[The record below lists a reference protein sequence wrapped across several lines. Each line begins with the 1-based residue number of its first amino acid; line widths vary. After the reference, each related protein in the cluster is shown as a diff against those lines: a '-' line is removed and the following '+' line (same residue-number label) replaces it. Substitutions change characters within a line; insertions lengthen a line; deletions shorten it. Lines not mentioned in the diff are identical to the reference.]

1 MIMRVLIGGGVA
13 LFFVFVVIIPL
24 SESRI
29 VGEGEIRENRQLST
43 SALPNKDAT
52 ETEIKKAV
60 QPVKKVNDHGSK
72 LPVFTLYFG
81 VKDNFDRFI
90 FTNKGASDNE
100 VTARFSVNATDMYE
114 ARSAMYAADVFTRY
128 VEYKVAL
135 ANTDAEIDKVLIVS
149 NESTVTDITYAGI
162 SLSDVEQKLATR
174 DTLRLSYFSQEE
186 YEYLFSADAAID
198 ARALARLAIAQDRE
212 LSREQ
217 KRNEIFGQLNALDE
231 QEKVAFQPTLDMEKI
246 NQIKQ
251 RYADSES
258 RYQAIA
264 AEFGHHVAERFSVLW
279 EAQAL
284 WQQRIDAYRKY
295 QQHISASG
303 MKEDAR
309 QDALST
315 YRHTH
320 FSNTEQ
326 KRLRVL
332 VDTNS

>member
-1 MIMRVLIGGGVA
+1 MGRYVKIANFQRQHYPIKMRQKLK
-13 LFFVFVVIIPL
+13 L
-24 SESRI
+24 
-29 VGEGEIRENRQLST
+29 
-43 SALPNKDAT
+43 
-52 ETEIKKAV
+52 KKAV
-60 QPVKKVNDHGSK
+60 QPVKSVGSD
-72 LPVFTLYFG
+72 LPIFTLYFG

-128 VEYKVAL
+128 IEYKVAL
-135 ANTDAEIDKVLIVS
+135 ANTDAEIDKVLTVS

-231 QEKVAFQPTLDMEKI
+231 QEKVAFQPTLDMEKKLTKLSKGM
-246 NQIKQ
+246 QIQ
-251 RYADSES
+251 SLVTR
-258 RYQAIA
+258 
-264 AEFGHHVAERFSVLW
+264 L
-279 EAQAL
+279 L
-284 WQQRIDAYRKY
+284 P
-295 QQHISASG
+295 
-303 MKEDAR
+303 
-309 QDALST
+309 LS
-315 YRHTH
+315 
-320 FSNTEQ
+320 
-326 KRLRVL
+326 L
-332 VDTNS
+332 VIK

>member
-1 MIMRVLIGGGVA
+1 
-13 LFFVFVVIIPL
+13 
-24 SESRI
+24 
-29 VGEGEIRENRQLST
+29 
-43 SALPNKDAT
+43 
-52 ETEIKKAV
+52 
-60 QPVKKVNDHGSK
+60 
-72 LPVFTLYFG
+72 
-81 VKDNFDRFI
+81 
-90 FTNKGASDNE
+90 
-100 VTARFSVNATDMYE
+100 
-114 ARSAMYAADVFTRY
+114 
-128 VEYKVAL
+128 
-135 ANTDAEIDKVLIVS
+135 
-149 NESTVTDITYAGI
+149 
-162 SLSDVEQKLATR
+162 
-174 DTLRLSYFSQEE
+174 
-186 YEYLFSADAAID
+186 EYLFSADAAID

-231 QEKVAFQPTLDMEKI
+231 QEKAAFQPTLDMEKI

-264 AEFGHHVAERFSVLW
+264 AEFGHHAAERFSALW

>member
-1 MIMRVLIGGGVA
+1 MHRWLFIGGGAA
-13 LFFVFVVIIPL
+13 LFLVLVISI
-24 SESRI
+24 SISGNSDTSD
-29 VGEGEIRENRQLST
+29 GEHLGKPQATAAAIT
-43 SALPNKDAT
+43 SKDAT
-52 ETEIKKAV
+52 ATEIKKAV
-60 QPVKKVNDHGSK
+60 QPVKKVNSHASA

-81 VKDNFDRFI
+81 VKDSFDRFI
-90 FTNKGASDNE
+90 FANEGASENE
-100 VTARFSVNATDMYE
+100 VKALFTVNATNMYE
-114 ARSAMYAADVFTRY
+114 PRSATYAADVFTRY

-135 ANTDAEIDKVLIVS
+135 ANTDAEIDKVLTVS

-162 SLSDVEQKLATR
+162 SLSDVEQKLVTR

-217 KRNEIFGQLNALDE
+217 KRNEIFGQLNALDK
-231 QEKVAFQPTLDMEKI
+231 QEKAAFQPTLDMEKI

-264 AEFGHHVAERFSVLW
+264 AEFGHQVAERFSVLW

-303 MKEDAR
+303 MIEDAR